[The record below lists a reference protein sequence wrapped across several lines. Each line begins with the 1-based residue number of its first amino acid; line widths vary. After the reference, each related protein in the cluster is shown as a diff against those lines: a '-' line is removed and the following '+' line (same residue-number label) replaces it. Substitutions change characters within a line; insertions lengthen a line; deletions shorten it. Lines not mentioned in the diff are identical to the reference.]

1 MFEIVQHFLFT
12 LLIVEK
18 EDEGDDHSHF
28 HLFFFLSLFIAT
40 NQKHKL
46 TFHKCLYIMLQQ

>member
-1 MFEIVQHFLFT
+1 MFEIVQHFLVT

-28 HLFFFLSLFIAT
+28 NLFFFFLSFFIAA
-40 NQKHKL
+40 NQKYKL
-46 TFHKCLYIMLQQ
+46 IHFINVYI

>member
-40 NQKHKL
+40 NQKYKL
-46 TFHKCLYIMLQQ
+46 IHFINVYI